1 MCHRARPGGTMESAI
16 VEGVVLLAFAALAA
30 LFFFKRPGRDR
41 ARARFHHPL
50 LRRPNR
56 PHRHHRP

>member
-1 MCHRARPGGTMESAI
+1 MESAI
-16 VEGVVLLAFAALAA
+16 VKGVVLLAFAALAA

-56 PHRHHRP
+56 PHRHNRP